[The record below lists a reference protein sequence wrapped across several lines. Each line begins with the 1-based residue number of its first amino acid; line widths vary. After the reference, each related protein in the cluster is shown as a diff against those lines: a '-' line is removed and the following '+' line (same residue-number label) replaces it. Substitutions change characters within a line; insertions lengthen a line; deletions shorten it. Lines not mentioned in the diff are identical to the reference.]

1 MGLETLIFAV
11 DGVVAETHEA
21 RRETYN
27 DVFREAGLDWNWDR
41 ARYAELLKSTGG
53 DGMIREF
60 ASAHL
65 AAWRY
70 PQDLS
75 ALIAAMNRR
84 HATLLR
90 ERTAG
95 RGVAM
100 RPGVTNFLN
109 AAARSGLRLVI
120 STHEHEDIVWSLLDV
135 ELASDVSRMFE
146 IVSMPDKSCSDT
158 LSGLHG
164 TTVEQLGLSPRT
176 CLAVESTARGLKSAL
191 AAKLPVVLTWG
202 MYPELQE
209 CCDLLLKSDEATLAF
224 VSSVILGRWDC
235 ATPAELIEHL
245 QEIHAAQ
252 VRNDRRK
259 LEFNADLG
267 SIWDRELQHASFG
280 HFEG

>member
-27 DVFREAGLDWNWDR
+27 DVFREAGRDWNWDR
-41 ARYAELLKSTGG
+41 ARYAELLKATGG

-90 ERTAG
+90 ERAASS
-95 RGVAM
+95 GVAM

-120 STHEHEDIVWSLLDV
+120 STHEHEDIVWSLL
-135 ELASDVSRMFE
+135 EAGLASDVSQMFE
-146 IVSMPDKSCSDT
+146 IVSMPGKSCRDNV
-158 LSGLHG
+158 SGLHG
-164 TTVEQLGLSPRT
+164 ATVEQLGLSPRA
-176 CLAVESTARGLKSAL
+176 CLAVESTAIGLKSAL

-209 CCDLLLKSDEATLAF
+209 CCDLLLKSDEATPAF
-224 VSSVILGRWDC
+224 TSSVILGRWDC

>member
-27 DVFREAGLDWNWDR
+27 DVFREAGRDWNWDR

-90 ERTAG
+90 ERAASS
-95 RGVAM
+95 GVAM

-120 STHEHEDIVWSLLDV
+120 STHEHEDIVWSLLEA
-135 ELASDVSRMFE
+135 ELASDVSQMFE
-146 IVSMPDKSCSDT
+146 IVSMPGKSCRDSV
-158 LSGLHG
+158 SGLHG
-164 TTVEQLGLSPRT
+164 ATVEQLGLSPRA
-176 CLAVESTARGLKSAL
+176 CLAVESTAIGLKSAL

-209 CCDLLLKSDEATLAF
+209 CCDLLLKSDEATPAF
-224 VSSVILGRWDC
+224 TSSVILGRWDC

-252 VRNDRRK
+252 VRDDRRK

-267 SIWDRELQHASFG
+267 SKWDRELQHASFG

>member
-1 MGLETLIFAV
+1 VVLETLIFAL
-11 DGVVAETHEA
+11 DGVLAETHEA

-27 DVFREAGLDWNWDR
+27 DVFREAGLDWSWDR
-41 ARYAELLKSTGG
+41 ARYAELLKAAGS

-70 PQDLS
+70 PKDLS

-84 HATLLR
+84 HTTLLR
-90 ERTAG
+90 ERVAS

-109 AAARSGLRLVI
+109 AAAQSGLRLVI
-120 STHEHEDIVWSLLDV
+120 STHEHEDIVRSLL
-135 ELASDVSRMFE
+135 EARLAPDVSRMFE

-164 TTVEQLGLSPRT
+164 TTVEQLGLSPRA
-176 CLAVESTARGLKSAL
+176 CLAVESTARGLKSAI

-209 CCDLLLKSDEATLAF
+209 CCDLLLKSDEATPAF
-224 VSSVILGRWDC
+224 TSSVILGRWDC

-259 LEFNADLG
+259 SEFNADLG